1 MSTTVCKLSLGPS
14 KRCGAKFSFFRG
26 FYLSE
31 SVKKVS
37 EHSGSRI
44 LRVRVRPSSFRL
56 TPGGGPFPTSRNILS
71 AIFEINILLSNSVSN
86 LSNSQFYNCLFFSL
100 QIKSEAWDHNEYFHI
115 IIA

>member
-56 TPGGGPFPTSRNILS
+56 TPGEGHSLPLEISFLPYLKLIYCFLILS
-71 AIFEINILLSNSVSN
+71 
-86 LSNSQFYNCLFFSL
+86 QT
-100 QIKSEAWDHNEYFHI
+100 
-115 IIA
+115 

>member
-31 SVKKVS
+31 SVKQGS

-44 LRVRVRPSSFRL
+44 LRVRMRPSSFKL
-56 TPGGGPFPTSRNILS
+56 TTSGNTLS
-71 AIFEINILLSNSVSN
+71 AIFEINILLSNSLSN
-86 LSNSQFYNCLFFSL
+86 LSKSQFYNCLFFSL

-115 IIA
+115 TIA